1 MIRPFPP
8 ARAAWMLILLACPRP
23 APADATP
30 AAPDTSAAHAGMH
43 HDHSMMMHDHSMMD
57 MPDHASMHHEHGGMS
72 MTGAYGPYP
81 MSREASGTAW
91 QPDAA
96 PHRGLHAMRGP
107 WMLMLHG
114 MADLVADR
122 QGGPRGADAI
132 FSASML
138 MGMAR
143 RPLGPGT
150 LGFRAMM
157 SAEPWTIPTD
167 GYPLLLQTGETADGR
182 TPLVDRQHPH
192 DLFMELSGSYSVQAG
207 DRSLFVYGGLPGEP
221 ALGPPAFMH
230 RFAGAMIPAA
240 PIAHHWLDSSHIT
253 FGVLT
258 AGAVAGGFKL
268 EASSFHGREP
278 DQDRLD
284 LESGALDSHAFRLS
298 VNPTPAVA
306 LQVSHGRLHSPEQLE
321 PELDT
326 DRTTAS
332 AMVDGDRGDAHWE
345 AMLAWG
351 RNRNRPGRTLDAV
364 LVEAGLELHDRHHV
378 FLRAEHVQKDELFFE
393 PDPRAGQAFDVGA
406 LTAGYRIDLWRSGP
420 VRGGL
425 GALGTLSQVPA
436 GASPAYGSGTP
447 RSAMVFAHLE
457 LR

>member
-1 MIRPFPP
+1 MIRSFRWAVAAASLW
-8 ARAAWMLILLACPRP
+8 ARLAAA
-23 APADATP
+23 ADPTHDH
-30 AAPDTSAAHAGMH
+30 AAMAHDHAAMH
-43 HDHSMMMHDHSMMD
+43 HDH
-57 MPDHASMHHEHGGMS
+57 AGGA
-72 MTGAYGPYP
+72 MTGLYGPYP

-114 MADLVADR
+114 SADLVADH
-122 QGGPRGADAI
+122 QGGARGGDAI
-132 FSASML
+132 FSANML
-138 MGMAR
+138 MGMAS

-150 LGFRAMM
+150 LGLRAML
-157 SAEPWTIPTD
+157 SAEPWTVPVS
-167 GYPLLLQTGETADGR
+167 GYPLLLQTGETANGR

-192 DLFMELSGSYSVQAG
+192 DLFMELAGSYSVSVA

-230 RFAGAMIPAA
+230 RFAGMLSPVA
-240 PIAHHWLDSSHIT
+240 PITHHWLDSSHIT

-258 AGAVAGGFKL
+258 AGAVAGGIKL

-284 LESGALDSHAFRLS
+284 IESPTLDSHAFRLS
-298 VNPTPAVA
+298 VNPTPAIA

-321 PELDT
+321 PEIDT

-332 AMVDGDRGDAHWE
+332 AIVDGDRGDAHWE
-345 AMLAWG
+345 VLAAWG
-351 RNRNRPGRTLDAV
+351 RNRNRPGRTLDAE
-364 LVEAGLELHDRHHV
+364 LLEAGLELHDTHHV
-378 FLRAEHVQKDELFFE
+378 FLRAERARKDELFVA
-393 PDPRAGQAFDVGA
+393 PDPREGQAFDVGE
-406 LTAGYRIDLWRSGP
+406 LTAGYRVDLWRSGP

-425 GALGTLSQVPA
+425 GAQGTLSQVPA
-436 GASPAYGSGTP
+436 GASLAYGSRAP
-447 RSAMVFAHLE
+447 HSAMLFLHLE